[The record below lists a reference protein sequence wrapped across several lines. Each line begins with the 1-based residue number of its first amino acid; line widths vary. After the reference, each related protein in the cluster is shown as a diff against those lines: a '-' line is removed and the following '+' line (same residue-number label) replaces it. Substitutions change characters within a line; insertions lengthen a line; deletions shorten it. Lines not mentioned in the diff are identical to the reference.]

1 MLSWIFLRDMCPST
15 TAGMPAKIHKQV
27 TDRIPSTRLA
37 VALPSV
43 GGSMPGRSTWLGMA
57 CIAGTLSQGDAG
69 WPEEGEG
76 AGG

>member
-1 MLSWIFLRDMCPST
+1 
-15 TAGMPAKIHKQV
+15 
-27 TDRIPSTRLA
+27 
-37 VALPSV
+37 
-43 GGSMPGRSTWLGMA
+43 MPGRSTWLGMA